1 MQLLRP
7 SNDATLSLKYS
18 QTLRS
23 RYELV
28 HIRFRSAADT
38 IGNTIRS
45 IGSPF
50 FNFATNAQF
59 APPRSGRLLTAIVY
73 AIPSRVQ
80 IFSDGFTPRATAGH

>member
-38 IGNTIRS
+38 IGNTIHS

-59 APPRSGRLLTAIVY
+59 ARRSGRLLTAIVY
-73 AIPSRVQ
+73 AIPSRAGANFLGW
-80 IFSDGFTPRATAGH
+80 IHPARDAGH